1 MEWIDFRGLGCSSV
15 HLRCG
20 GWDGRKKVRSVT
32 RRNEEVRK
40 FGMVEIFLKIR
51 QDKLERLVE

>member
-1 MEWIDFRGLGCSSV
+1 M